1 MGILTASGATGQLVF
16 LPLLASLAESDG
28 WRTASWVIATA
39 ALIMVPIVAVLMR
52 DRPSDKGL
60 QAFGATEADQ
70 EIEGIK
76 QNPFRAAIDGLVRG
90 FHSFDFWLLAGSFFI
105 CGLSTNGLIGTHF
118 IAAGENFREHVEVNI
133 SIERKNTRVDT
144 RSLGC

>member
-1 MGILTASGATGQLVF
+1 
-16 LPLLASLAESDG
+16 
-28 WRTASWVIATA
+28 
-39 ALIMVPIVAVLMR
+39 MR
-52 DRPSDKGL
+52 DRPSNKGL
-60 QAFGATEADQ
+60 QAFGATEVDQ

-90 FHSFDFWLLAGSFFI
+90 FRSFDFWLLAGSFFI